1 MESFATIVNG
11 FQPLTIVAKLS
22 ILDVYGGPGYASVMR
37 ILIWGPPKMLVF
49 NSSVLEPGKDQQ
61 IHWTLLEVVYET
73 ASLILTQYIEMRL
86 LLFFFSYQ

>member
-1 MESFATIVNG
+1 
-11 FQPLTIVAKLS
+11 
-22 ILDVYGGPGYASVMR
+22 
-37 ILIWGPPKMLVF
+37 MLVF
-49 NSSVLEPGKDQQ
+49 NSSVLELGKDQQ